1 MWSSVIAT
9 VESTVIDE
17 IDNAIIRELQRNAR
31 LSNVE
36 LGRAVGLSPNA
47 AGVRVQRLVQRG
59 VISGFHAAIDHA
71 ALGRPIEASID
82 IWLGEDRNRDAMMH
96 VVADDD
102 RITECFHLTGP
113 VDFRLRARVASTDD
127 LNDLLVR
134 LRTEGGTRQTD
145 SRLLL
150 ERLAVHPE

>member
-1 MWSSVIAT
+1 MP
-9 VESTVIDE
+9 STVIDK
-17 IDNAIIRELQRNAR
+17 IDSEIIRVLQGNAR

-47 AGVRVQRLVQRG
+47 AGVRLQRLLERG
-59 VISGFHAAIDHA
+59 VISGFHAAVDHA

-82 IWLGEDRNRDAMMH
+82 IWLGEDRDRDAIMR
-96 VVADDD
+96 VIADDD
-102 RITECFHLTGP
+102 RVTECFHLTGP

-127 LNDLLVR
+127 LNALLIR

-150 ERLAVHPE
+150 ERLPVHHE

>member
-1 MWSSVIAT
+1 MDP
-9 VESTVIDE
+9 IDS
-17 IDNAIIRELQRNAR
+17 AIIRALQRNAR

-36 LGRAVGLSPNA
+36 LGREVGLSANA
-47 AGVRVQRLVQRG
+47 AGVRVQRLQERG
-59 VISGFHAAIDHA
+59 VISGFHAAVDHA

-82 IWLGEDRNRDAMMH
+82 IWLGEDRDRDAIMR

-127 LNDLLVR
+127 LNSLLVR

-150 ERLAVHPE
+150 ERLPVHPD

>member
-1 MWSSVIAT
+1 MLDR
-9 VESTVIDE
+9 IDS
-17 IDNAIIRELQRNAR
+17 DIIRALQGNAR

-47 AGVRVQRLVQRG
+47 AGVRLQRLLERG
-59 VISGFHAAIDHA
+59 VISGFHAAVDHA

-82 IWLGEDRNRDAMMH
+82 IWLGEDRDRDAIMH
-96 VVADDD
+96 VIADDD
-102 RITECFHLTGP
+102 RVTECFHLTGP

-127 LNDLLVR
+127 LNALLIR

-150 ERLAVHPE
+150 ERLPVHYD

>member
-1 MWSSVIAT
+1 MVSRYRCT
-9 VESTVIDE
+9 VHSTVIDDLDSE
-17 IDNAIIRELQRNAR
+17 IIRALQANAR

-47 AGVRVQRLVQRG
+47 AGARLQRLVQRG
-59 VISGFHAAIDHA
+59 IISGFHAAVDHG

-82 IWLGEDRNRDAMMH
+82 IWLGEERDRDAIMH

-127 LNDLLVR
+127 LNALLVR
-134 LRTEGGTRQTD
+134 LRVEGGTRQTD

-150 ERLAVHPE
+150 ERLSVHNE

>member
-1 MWSSVIAT
+1 MV
-9 VESTVIDE
+9 STVIDQVDRE
-17 IDNAIIRELQRNAR
+17 ILSELGRNAR

-47 AGVRVQRLVQRG
+47 AGARVQRLIERG
-59 VISGFHAAIDHA
+59 VISGFRVEIDHG

-82 IWLGEDRNRDAMMH
+82 VWLGEERNHAAFRS
-96 VVADDD
+96 VVADDE
-102 RITECFHLTGP
+102 RVTECFHLTGP

-127 LNDLLVR
+127 LNDLLNR
-134 LRTEGGTRQTD
+134 LRTDGGTRQTD

-150 ERLAVHPE
+150 ERIPVHPT